1 MSAGDAQSEL
11 GSIDWREENAS
22 SLSEMLVSLSDGLK
36 GDKGLLDEQIA
47 TSFLTGIVAATDR
60 FSNNRTSSKVMT
72 IAAQLMSAGANQQLI
87 ASKLEEAHEIGPDAP
102 ASTSSSEKS
111 ENSDGTVDM
120 NEGESTKVNKKASKA
135 AKKSAESDEP
145 KKDDG
150 SLMISH
156 EKEGDVDEV
165 AAATA
170 AEEQEKATQAA
181 QDELEK
187 RTKEVREENQQDA
200 AKTAEE
206 TLAKQLAGVAPGA
219 AGGGATPSVADMQKD
234 LAAANAEVDEASTQ
248 TPPTV
253 QKPLSGAVAPDA
265 WQNANR
271 EPSMGGTLNATTEQ
285 AAEDERRALEDDRNH
300 TILSHNSGNS
310 YVGSGA
316 QPTFQSPLNAASQP
330 EEDAPIVDPLSSSP
344 ADTTAPTAY
353 AHSVQPPAE
362 TLEDIDK
369 QNRAPHEE
377 ARAAIDAAFNSAP
390 PAATAP
396 SLPPVQPEAQP
407 APATAPAPSA
417 GLPPLPPM
425 PDFSTLPPLPP
436 IADATPP
443 AGAVSPE
450 KLEDIF
456 GAASAPTPTAPV
468 QPQSNDPGQ
477 FKIPGQN

>member
-1 MSAGDAQSEL
+1 
-11 GSIDWREENAS
+11 
-22 SLSEMLVSLSDGLK
+22 
-36 GDKGLLDEQIA
+36 
-47 TSFLTGIVAATDR
+47 
-60 FSNNRTSSKVMT
+60 
-72 IAAQLMSAGANQQLI
+72 
-87 ASKLEEAHEIGPDAP
+87 
-102 ASTSSSEKS
+102 
-111 ENSDGTVDM
+111 
-120 NEGESTKVNKKASKA
+120 
-135 AKKSAESDEP
+135 
-145 KKDDG
+145 
-150 SLMISH
+150 
-156 EKEGDVDEV
+156 
-165 AAATA
+165 
-170 AEEQEKATQAA
+170 
-181 QDELEK
+181 
-187 RTKEVREENQQDA
+187 
-200 AKTAEE
+200 
-206 TLAKQLAGVAPGA
+206 
-219 AGGGATPSVADMQKD
+219 MQKD

-265 WQNANR
+265 WQNSNH

-285 AAEDERRALEDDRNH
+285 AAEDERHALEDDRNH

-330 EEDAPIVDPLSSSP
+330 EEESPIVDPLSSSG
-344 ADTTAPTAY
+344 DNTAPTAY

-390 PAATAP
+390 PAASPAP
-396 SLPPVQPEAQP
+396 SLPPVQPETQP
-407 APATAPAPSA
+407 APAAAPAPSA

-456 GAASAPTPTAPV
+456 GAASTPAPAAPA

-477 FKIPGQN
+477 FKIPGQS